1 MEKKTRDSGLFG
13 CNREIILEHS
23 MVQQQNRVPAVA
35 IQGTTPIPPLAIQM
49 ADLGGPQE
57 CTRLGT
63 SSATETERKRLIS
76 KAEKQKDDENT
87 TEGRSK

>member
-1 MEKKTRDSGLFG
+1 
-13 CNREIILEHS
+13 
-23 MVQQQNRVPAVA
+23 
-35 IQGTTPIPPLAIQM
+35 M

-63 SSATETERKRLIS
+63 SSGTETERKRLIS

>member
-1 MEKKTRDSGLFG
+1 MDATEKSP
-13 CNREIILEHS
+13 LEHS

-63 SSATETERKRLIS
+63 SSGTETERKRLIS